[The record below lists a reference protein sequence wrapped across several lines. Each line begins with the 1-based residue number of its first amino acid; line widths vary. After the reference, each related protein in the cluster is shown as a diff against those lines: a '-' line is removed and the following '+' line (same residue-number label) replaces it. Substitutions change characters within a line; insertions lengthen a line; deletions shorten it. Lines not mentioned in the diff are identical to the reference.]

1 MNIFKNIGKSFRRFY
16 NWLLPVK
23 KNTVFFASFS
33 GSYSDN
39 PKYISTK
46 LHELY
51 PEVKIIWVSSY
62 KNIKHFPSY
71 VETVLPNSKE
81 FDRWLYRANVLIDHG
96 SGFRYHYGSSCYIK
110 RFILPVKKKR
120 QYNFS
125 TWHGTPLKTIGKDIV
140 DSDNVYSYYYKHTLS
155 SSDCILAGNQFTKD
169 KIVGALYGKK
179 SVPCKMYGTPRNDI
193 FFNKSID
200 IKSVKE
206 KLKLPL
212 DKKIIIYAPTFRDN
226 DINNS
231 GISQMQQINFEQLFK
246 SLSNRFGGDWV
257 FVFRVHSVVSQ
268 EINTEELTRK
278 HGCKFINGNIGDDMM
293 EYLVCSDVLL
303 TDYSSSMFDFALT
316 KRPCFLYC
324 QDLDNYKNNVRGF
337 YFSIDKLP
345 FPISSN
351 SENLCDSIVN
361 FDSEIYE
368 CKVNSFLKE
377 IGNIEDGHASE
388 RVVQDIKYFMD
399 TGVKNV

>member
-1 MNIFKNIGKSFRRFY
+1 
-16 NWLLPVK
+16 
-23 KNTVFFASFS
+23 
-33 GSYSDN
+33 
-39 PKYISTK
+39 
-46 LHELY
+46 
-51 PEVKIIWVSSY
+51 
-62 KNIKHFPSY
+62 
-71 VETVLPNSKE
+71 
-81 FDRWLYRANVLIDHG
+81 
-96 SGFRYHYGSSCYIK
+96 
-110 RFILPVKKKR
+110 
-120 QYNFS
+120 
-125 TWHGTPLKTIGKDIV
+125 
-140 DSDNVYSYYYKHTLS
+140 
-155 SSDCILAGNQFTKD
+155 
-169 KIVGALYGKK
+169 
-179 SVPCKMYGTPRNDI
+179 MYGTPRNDI